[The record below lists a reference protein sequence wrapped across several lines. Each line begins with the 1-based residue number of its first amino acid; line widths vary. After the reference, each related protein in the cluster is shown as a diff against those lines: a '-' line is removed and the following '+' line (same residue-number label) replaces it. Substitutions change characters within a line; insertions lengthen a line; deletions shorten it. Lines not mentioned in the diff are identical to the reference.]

1 MIYNRIAARL
11 DLGRGCRFIVLWA
24 ALTAAL
30 AAATLPGQG
39 VLVHLNSTDVAGF
52 NFRHAT
58 QALRLN
64 PTRDLYLV
72 VATDGR
78 TDQQLLTEIQTDPVA
93 VNPVL
98 NAPVALAQPAL
109 DGQSTASVLN
119 GSTSTTTTTTASS
132 GGLLGGLLQPV
143 LNLAGNLLNPL
154 LGTVLNVNINL
165 GGSTSSS
172 GILNSAPTYFYG
184 AVVPEAYPQQKAVSQ
199 ISAGSAA
206 HNLATGKG
214 VEVALIDN
222 GVDPFNPVLTPS
234 LDGSRG
240 YNFYDNSPN
249 WSAYADLADGPAS
262 GSNLDG
268 QSTASVLNGQ
278 STASVLN
285 GQSTASVLNGST
297 CQQQFG
303 ADGSRLNQSTA
314 SVLNGQSTASVL
326 NSEDSTTVIS
336 ELNLILGCDPDFGH
350 GTSVAGL
357 IHLVAPQTRI
367 LPIKAFGPGGTAD
380 VAAIYQSI
388 TYAIDQHVQVMNLS
402 FSATAA
408 SPVIQAAIQ
417 EAIHDGIVVV
427 AAAGNDS
434 GSTAVYPASLPGVLG
449 AGAVDGTQAGFPRAP
464 YSNYDPAPGII
475 QNADVAAPGTSLF
488 TTFPG
493 GGQIWA
499 TATGTSFSTPLI
511 AGEAAL
517 LAQLQQTGA
526 AGRKLIENT
535 ANPAITGD
543 AHGELGHGMV
553 NVESAL
559 RSASPGLLSWL
570 LW

>member
-1 MIYNRIAARL
+1 MIT
-11 DLGRGCRFIVLWA
+11 DLITVRFPLARGCRFIILLA
-24 ALTAAL
+24 ALTL
-30 AAATLPGQG
+30 AAAAAALPGQG
-39 VLVHLNSTDVAGF
+39 VLVHLNATDVAGF
-52 NFRHAT
+52 NLRHT
-58 QALRLN
+58 TVSLRLS

-72 VATDGR
+72 TAADGR
-78 TDQQLLTEIQTDPVA
+78 TDQQLLTELLTDPTA
-93 VNPVL
+93 SNPVL
-98 NAPVALAQPAL
+98 NAPVALVNPSL

-119 GSTSTTTTTTASS
+119 GSTSTTTTTTTSS
-132 GGLLGGLLQPV
+132 GGLLGALLQPV
-143 LNLAGNLLNPL
+143 LKLADNLLNPL

-165 GGSTSSS
+165 GGSTSSG
-172 GILNSAPTYFYG
+172 GILNSSPTYFYG
-184 AVVPEAYPQQKAVSQ
+184 AVVPQAYPQQPAVSQ
-199 ISAGSAA
+199 ISAGAAA

-214 VEVALIDN
+214 AEVALIDN
-222 GVDPFNPVLTPS
+222 GVDPFNPVLTSS
-234 LDGSRG
+234 LDASRG
-240 YNFYDNSPN
+240 YNFYDNSAN
-249 WSAYADLADGPAS
+249 WSAYADLADGPTG
-262 GSNLDG
+262 GSDLDG

-285 GQSTASVLNGST
+285 GT
-297 CQQQFG
+297 CQQEFS

-326 NSEDSTTVIS
+326 NSEDSATVVS
-336 ELNLILGCDPDFGH
+336 ELNLILACDPEFGH

-357 IHLVAPQTRI
+357 IHLVAPQAKI

-380 VAAIYQSI
+380 AAAIYQSI

-408 SPVIQAAIQ
+408 SPAVQAAIQ
-417 EAIHDGIVVV
+417 EAMQDGIVVI
-427 AAAGNDS
+427 AAAGND
-434 GSTAVYPASLPGVLG
+434 GATTAVYPASLPGVVG

-475 QNADVAAPGTSLF
+475 QNADVAAPGSSLF
-488 TTFPG
+488 TTYPG

-499 TATGTSFSTPLI
+499 TASGTSFSTPLI

-517 LAQLQQTGA
+517 LAQLQKTGA
-526 AGRKLIENT
+526 AGRKLIESNS
-535 ANPAITGD
+535 NPAITGD

-559 RSASPGLLSWL
+559 RSASPSLLFWL